1 MPSTMRRGG
10 RSGNGSNR
18 QVLLTRL
25 KELMI
30 KLDPCMLCGV
40 GQICVWVCG
49 CVGVWVCGCVCVCVC
64 VCLLQACALQDVRYR
79 TPLTVRTVF
88 YELHVI
94 TILEDRDLP

>member
-1 MPSTMRRGG
+1 
-10 RSGNGSNR
+10 
-18 QVLLTRL
+18 V
-25 KELMI
+25 ELARFV
-30 KLDPCMLCGV
+30 CGCV
-40 GQICVWVCG
+40 GVSVCG
-49 CVGVWVCGCVCVCVC
+49 CVGVWVCVC